1 MNNEV
6 IKKKLI
12 DTAAGRIKADTVL
25 KNVNYLNVFTN
36 EFVTADVAITS
47 GYIAGIG
54 DYSGENELDC
64 TDKFLVPGFI
74 DSHIHLESSI
84 VSPKS
89 FAKAVSAHGTT
100 AVVTD
105 PHEITNV
112 LGTDGID
119 YMLKSTENL
128 PIDVFF
134 VVPSCVPASPF
145 DENGAVINHFDTEKC
160 MDNPRILGIAEM
172 MNFPATIGADSEII
186 KMILSAENRGKVTDG
201 HAPTLSGK
209 SLNAYVAA
217 GIMSDHECTNLEE
230 ALEKLSLGQY
240 IMIRQ
245 GTAGRN
251 LDALAPLLT
260 GDTYTRC
267 LFATDDKHPG
277 ELIRNGHIDYII
289 KKAISSGVK
298 PEIAYKVA
306 SFNAAQYFKL
316 PQRGAIAPGYIA
328 DLVLL
333 DDINSVSIAAVI
345 KNGEKPQSNTAVS
358 VSDIDSALSEK
369 VRHTMNTS
377 KITEES
383 LKIKKSS
390 EKVIG
395 LISGQIVTTDEG
407 QAGGIDTEND
417 ILKVCVVE
425 RHKNTGHIGV
435 CYIKGYG
442 LKSGAVATSIAHD
455 SHNIIAIGA
464 TDSDIVTAVNAIIDM
479 GGGMVVVNN
488 DCVIESLP
496 LEIAGLMTDENIDC
510 VSGKIDSLKQAA
522 YSLGVNQDID
532 PLMTLSFVS
541 LPVIPHI
548 KLTSLG
554 VVDVDKFEL
563 LK

>member
-1 MNNEV
+1 MKNETL
-6 IKKKLI
+6 KKKLI
-12 DTAAGRIKADTVL
+12 DVAAGRDKAELVF
-25 KNVNYLNVFTN
+25 KNVKYLNVFTN
-36 EFVTADVAITS
+36 RFVTADVAITS
-47 GYIAGIG
+47 GYVAGIG
-54 DYSGENELDC
+54 DYNGENEIDC
-64 TDKFLVPGFI
+64 TGRYLVPGFI

-84 VSPKS
+84 VSPKTFS
-89 FAKAVSAHGTT
+89 RVVSAHGTT

-112 LGTDGID
+112 LGADGIE
-119 YMLKSTENL
+119 YMLKATENL

-134 VVPSCVPASPF
+134 VISSCVPASPF
-145 DENGAVINHFDTEKC
+145 DENGAVINHLDTEKY
-160 MDNPRILGIAEM
+160 MDNPRVLGLAEM
-172 MNFPATIGADSEII
+172 MNFPGTVGGDGEII
-186 KMILSAENRGKVTDG
+186 KMILSAENSGKVTDG
-201 HAPTLSGK
+201 HAPGLGGK
-209 SLNAYVAA
+209 SLNAYAAA
-217 GIMSDHECTNLEE
+217 GVMSDHECTTAEE

-251 LDALAPLLT
+251 LEALVPLLN
-260 GDTYTRC
+260 GDAYTRC

-277 ELIRNGHIDYII
+277 ELSENGHIDYII

-306 SFNAAQYFKL
+306 SFNAAQYFNL

-328 DLVLL
+328 DMVLL
-333 DDINSVSIAAVI
+333 DDIQNVAISAVY
-345 KNGEKPQSNTAVS
+345 KNGKMPELTVKEN
-358 VSDIDSALSEK
+358 SDVDSALNA
-369 VRHTMNTS
+369 RARCTMNTA
-377 KITEES
+377 KITEKS
-383 LKIKKSS
+383 IGITKSS

-395 LISGQIVTTDEG
+395 LINGQIVTTDEG
-407 QAGGIDTEND
+407 EAESIDIQND

-425 RHKNTGHIGV
+425 RHKNTGHIGR

-455 SHNIIAIGA
+455 SHNIIAVG
-464 TDSDIVTAVNAIIDM
+464 TNDSDIVTAVNTIIDM

-488 DCVIESLP
+488 GSVVESLP
-496 LEIAGLMTDENIDC
+496 LEIAGLMTDADIDY
-510 VSGKIDSLKQAA
+510 VNGKIDSLKQAA
-522 YSLGVNQDID
+522 YSLGVNKNID
-532 PLMTLSFVS
+532 PFMTLSFVS

-548 KLTSLG
+548 KLTTLG

>member
-1 MNNEV
+1 MKNETL
-6 IKKKLI
+6 KKKLI
-12 DTAAGRIKADTVL
+12 DVAAGRDKAELVF
-25 KNVNYLNVFTN
+25 KNVKYLNVFTN
-36 EFVTADVAITS
+36 RFVTADVAITS
-47 GYIAGIG
+47 GYVAGIG
-54 DYSGENELDC
+54 DYNGENEIDC
-64 TDKFLVPGFI
+64 TGRYLVPGFI

-84 VSPKS
+84 VSPKTFS
-89 FAKAVSAHGTT
+89 RVVSAHGTT

-112 LGTDGID
+112 LGTDGIE
-119 YMLKSTENL
+119 YMLKATENL

-134 VVPSCVPASPF
+134 VISSCVPASPF
-145 DENGAVINHFDTEKC
+145 DENGAVINHLDTEKY
-160 MDNPRILGIAEM
+160 MDNPRVLGLAEM
-172 MNFPATIGADSEII
+172 MNFPGTVGGDGEII
-186 KMILSAENRGKVTDG
+186 KMILSAENSGKVTDG
-201 HAPTLSGK
+201 HAPGLGGK
-209 SLNAYVAA
+209 SLNAYAAA
-217 GIMSDHECTNLEE
+217 GVMSDHECTTAEE

-251 LDALAPLLT
+251 LEALVPLLN

-277 ELIRNGHIDYII
+277 ELSENGHIDYII

-306 SFNAAQYFKL
+306 SFNAAQYFNL

-328 DLVLL
+328 DMVLL
-333 DDINSVSIAAVI
+333 DDIQNVEISAVY
-345 KNGEKPQSNTAVS
+345 KNGKMPELTVKEN
-358 VSDIDSALSEK
+358 SDVDSALNA
-369 VRHTMNTS
+369 RARRTMNTA
-377 KITEES
+377 KITEKS
-383 LKIKKSS
+383 IGITKSS

-395 LISGQIVTTDEG
+395 LINGQIVTTDEG
-407 QAGGIDTEND
+407 EAESMDIQND

-425 RHKNTGHIGV
+425 RHKNTGHIGR

-455 SHNIIAIGA
+455 SHNIIAVG
-464 TDSDIVTAVNAIIDM
+464 TNDSDIVTAVNTIIDM

-488 DCVIESLP
+488 GSVVESLP
-496 LEIAGLMTDENIDC
+496 LEIAGLMTDADIDY
-510 VSGKIDSLKQAA
+510 VNGKIDSLKQAA
-522 YSLGVNQDID
+522 YSLGVNKNID
-532 PLMTLSFVS
+532 PFMTLSFVS

-548 KLTSLG
+548 KLTTLG

>member
-1 MNNEV
+1 MKNETL
-6 IKKKLI
+6 KKKLI
-12 DTAAGRIKADTVL
+12 DVAAGRDKAELVF
-25 KNVNYLNVFTN
+25 KNVKYLNVFTN
-36 EFVTADVAITS
+36 RFVTADVAITS
-47 GYIAGIG
+47 GYVAGIG
-54 DYSGENELDC
+54 DYNGENEIDC
-64 TDKFLVPGFI
+64 TGRYLVPGFI

-84 VSPKS
+84 VSPKTFS
-89 FAKAVSAHGTT
+89 RVVSAHGTT

-112 LGTDGID
+112 LGADGIE
-119 YMLKSTENL
+119 YMLKATKNL

-134 VVPSCVPASPF
+134 VIPSCVPASPF
-145 DENGAVINHFDTEKC
+145 DENGAVINHLDTEKY
-160 MDNPRILGIAEM
+160 MDNPRVLGLAEM
-172 MNFPATIGADSEII
+172 MNFPGTVGGNGEII
-186 KMILSAENRGKVTDG
+186 KMILSAENSGKVTDG
-201 HAPTLSGK
+201 HAPGLGGK
-209 SLNAYVAA
+209 SLNAYAAA
-217 GIMSDHECTNLEE
+217 GVMSDHECTTAEE

-251 LDALAPLLT
+251 LEALVPLLN

-277 ELIRNGHIDYII
+277 ELSENGHIDYII

-306 SFNAAQYFKL
+306 SFNAAQYFNL

-328 DLVLL
+328 DMVLL
-333 DDINSVSIAAVI
+333 DDIQNVEISAVY
-345 KNGEKPQSNTAVS
+345 KNGKMPELTVKEN
-358 VSDIDSALSEK
+358 SDIDSALNAR
-369 VRHTMNTS
+369 VRRTMNTA
-377 KITEES
+377 KITEKS
-383 LKIKKSS
+383 IGITKSS

-395 LISGQIVTTDEG
+395 LINGQIVTTDEG
-407 QAGGIDTEND
+407 EAESIDIQND

-425 RHKNTGHIGV
+425 RHKNTGHIGR

-455 SHNIIAIGA
+455 SHNIIAVG
-464 TDSDIVTAVNAIIDM
+464 TNDSDIVTAVNTIIDM
-479 GGGMVVVNN
+479 GGGMVVVNSGS
-488 DCVIESLP
+488 VVESLP
-496 LEIAGLMTDENIDC
+496 LEIAGLMTDADIDY
-510 VSGKIDSLKQAA
+510 VNGKIDSLKQAA
-522 YSLGVNQDID
+522 YSLGVNKNID
-532 PLMTLSFVS
+532 PFMTLSFVS

-548 KLTSLG
+548 KLTTLG

>member
-1 MNNEV
+1 MKNETL
-6 IKKKLI
+6 KKKLI
-12 DTAAGRIKADTVL
+12 DVAAGRDKAELVF
-25 KNVNYLNVFTN
+25 KNVKYLNVFTN
-36 EFVTADVAITS
+36 RFVTADVAITS
-47 GYIAGIG
+47 GYVAGIG
-54 DYSGENELDC
+54 DYNGENEIDC
-64 TDKFLVPGFI
+64 TGRYLVPGFI

-84 VSPKS
+84 VSPKTFS
-89 FAKAVSAHGTT
+89 RVVSAHGTT

-112 LGTDGID
+112 LGADGIE
-119 YMLKSTENL
+119 YMLKATENL

-134 VVPSCVPASPF
+134 VISSCVPASPF
-145 DENGAVINHFDTEKC
+145 DENGAVINHLDTEKY
-160 MDNPRILGIAEM
+160 MDNPRVLGLAEM
-172 MNFPATIGADSEII
+172 MNFPGTVGGDGEII
-186 KMILSAENRGKVTDG
+186 KMILSAENSGKVTDG
-201 HAPTLSGK
+201 HAPGLGGK
-209 SLNAYVAA
+209 SLNAYAAA
-217 GIMSDHECTNLEE
+217 GVMSDHECTTAEE

-251 LDALAPLLT
+251 LEALVPLLN

-277 ELIRNGHIDYII
+277 ELSENGHIDYII

-306 SFNAAQYFKL
+306 SFNAAQYFNL

-328 DLVLL
+328 DMVLL
-333 DDINSVSIAAVI
+333 DDIQNVEISAVY
-345 KNGEKPQSNTAVS
+345 KNGKMPELTVKEN
-358 VSDIDSALSEK
+358 SDVDSALK
-369 VRHTMNTS
+369 ARARRTMNTA
-377 KITEES
+377 KITEKS
-383 LKIKKSS
+383 IGITKSS

-395 LISGQIVTTDEG
+395 LINGQIVTTDEG
-407 QAGGIDTEND
+407 EAESIDIQND

-425 RHKNTGHIGV
+425 RHKNTGHIGR

-455 SHNIIAIGA
+455 SHNIIAVG
-464 TDSDIVTAVNAIIDM
+464 TNDSDIVTAVNTIIDM

-488 DCVIESLP
+488 GSVVESLP
-496 LEIAGLMTDENIDC
+496 LEIAGLMTDADIDY
-510 VSGKIDSLKQAA
+510 VNGKIDSLKQAA
-522 YSLGVNQDID
+522 YSLGVNKNID
-532 PLMTLSFVS
+532 PFMTLSFVS

-548 KLTSLG
+548 KLTTLG

>member
-1 MNNEV
+1 MKNETL
-6 IKKKLI
+6 KKKLI
-12 DTAAGRIKADTVL
+12 DVAAGRDKAELVF
-25 KNVNYLNVFTN
+25 KHVKYLNVFTN
-36 EFVTADVAITS
+36 RFVTADVAITS
-47 GYIAGIG
+47 GYVAGIG
-54 DYSGENELDC
+54 DYNGENEIDC
-64 TDKFLVPGFI
+64 TGRYLVPGFI

-84 VSPKS
+84 VSPKTFS
-89 FAKAVSAHGTT
+89 RVVSAHGTT

-112 LGTDGID
+112 LGTDGIE
-119 YMLKSTENL
+119 YMLKATENL

-134 VVPSCVPASPF
+134 VISSCVPASPF
-145 DENGAVINHFDTEKC
+145 DENGAVINHLDTEKY
-160 MDNPRILGIAEM
+160 MDNPRVLGLAEM
-172 MNFPATIGADSEII
+172 MNFPGTVGGDGEII
-186 KMILSAENRGKVTDG
+186 KMILSAENSGKVTDG
-201 HAPTLSGK
+201 HAPGLGGK
-209 SLNAYVAA
+209 SLNAYAAA
-217 GIMSDHECTNLEE
+217 GVMSDHECTTAEE

-251 LDALAPLLT
+251 LEALVPLLN

-277 ELIRNGHIDYII
+277 ELSENGHIDYII

-306 SFNAAQYFKL
+306 SFNAAQYFNL

-328 DLVLL
+328 DMVLL
-333 DDINSVSIAAVI
+333 DDIQNVEISAVY
-345 KNGEKPQSNTAVS
+345 KNGKMPELTVKEN
-358 VSDIDSALSEK
+358 SDVDSALNA
-369 VRHTMNTS
+369 RARRTMNTA
-377 KITEES
+377 KITEKS
-383 LKIKKSS
+383 IGITKSS

-395 LISGQIVTTDEG
+395 LINGQIVTTDEG
-407 QAGGIDTEND
+407 EAESMDIQND

-425 RHKNTGHIGV
+425 RHKNTGHIGR

-455 SHNIIAIGA
+455 SHNIIAVG
-464 TDSDIVTAVNAIIDM
+464 TNDSDIVTAVNTIIDM

-488 DCVIESLP
+488 GSVVESLP
-496 LEIAGLMTDENIDC
+496 LEIAGLMTDADIDY
-510 VSGKIDSLKQAA
+510 VNGKIDSLKQAA
-522 YSLGVNQDID
+522 YSLGVNKNID
-532 PLMTLSFVS
+532 PFMTLSFVS

-548 KLTSLG
+548 KLTTLG

>member
-1 MNNEV
+1 MKNETL
-6 IKKKLI
+6 KKKLI
-12 DTAAGRIKADTVL
+12 DVAAGRDKAELVF
-25 KNVNYLNVFTN
+25 KNVKYLNVFTN
-36 EFVTADVAITS
+36 RFVTADVAITS
-47 GYIAGIG
+47 GYVAGIG
-54 DYSGENELDC
+54 DYNGENEIDC
-64 TDKFLVPGFI
+64 TGRYLVPGFI

-84 VSPKS
+84 VSPKTFS
-89 FAKAVSAHGTT
+89 RVVSAHGTT

-112 LGTDGID
+112 LGTDGIE
-119 YMLKSTENL
+119 YMLKATENL

-134 VVPSCVPASPF
+134 VISSCVPASPF
-145 DENGAVINHFDTEKC
+145 DENGAVINHLDTEKY
-160 MDNPRILGIAEM
+160 MDNPRVLGLAEM
-172 MNFPATIGADSEII
+172 MNFPGTVGGDGEII
-186 KMILSAENRGKVTDG
+186 KMILSAENSGKVTDG
-201 HAPTLSGK
+201 HAPGLGGK
-209 SLNAYVAA
+209 SLNAYAAA
-217 GIMSDHECTNLEE
+217 GVMSDHECTTAEE

-251 LDALAPLLT
+251 LEALVPLLN

-277 ELIRNGHIDYII
+277 ELSENGHIDYII

-328 DLVLL
+328 DMVLL
-333 DDINSVSIAAVI
+333 DDIQNVAISAVY
-345 KNGEKPQSNTAVS
+345 KNGKMPELTVKEN
-358 VSDIDSALSEK
+358 SDVDSALNA
-369 VRHTMNTS
+369 RARRTMNTA
-377 KITEES
+377 KITEKS
-383 LKIKKSS
+383 IGITKSS

-395 LISGQIVTTDEG
+395 LINGQIVTTDEG
-407 QAGGIDTEND
+407 EAESIDIQND

-425 RHKNTGHIGV
+425 RHKNTGHIGR

-455 SHNIIAIGA
+455 SHNIIAVG
-464 TDSDIVTAVNAIIDM
+464 TNDSDIVTAVNTIIDM
-479 GGGMVVVNN
+479 GGGMVVVNSGS
-488 DCVIESLP
+488 VVESLP
-496 LEIAGLMTDENIDC
+496 LEIAGLMTDADIDY
-510 VSGKIDSLKQAA
+510 VNGKIDSLKQAA
-522 YSLGVNQDID
+522 YSLGVNKNID
-532 PLMTLSFVS
+532 PFMTLSFVS

-548 KLTSLG
+548 KLTTLG

>member
-1 MNNEV
+1 MKNETL
-6 IKKKLI
+6 KKKLI
-12 DTAAGRIKADTVL
+12 DVAAGRDKAELVF
-25 KNVNYLNVFTN
+25 KNVKYLNVFTN
-36 EFVTADVAITS
+36 RFVTADVAITS
-47 GYIAGIG
+47 GYVAGIG
-54 DYSGENELDC
+54 DYNGENEIDC
-64 TDKFLVPGFI
+64 TGRYLVPGFI

-84 VSPKS
+84 VSPKTFS
-89 FAKAVSAHGTT
+89 RVVSAHGTT

-112 LGTDGID
+112 LGADGIE
-119 YMLKSTENL
+119 YMLKATENL

-134 VVPSCVPASPF
+134 VIPSCVPASPF
-145 DENGAVINHFDTEKC
+145 DENGAVINHLDTEKY
-160 MDNPRILGIAEM
+160 MDNPRVLGLAEM
-172 MNFPATIGADSEII
+172 MNFPGTVGGDGEII
-186 KMILSAENRGKVTDG
+186 KMILSAENSGKVTDG
-201 HAPTLSGK
+201 HAPGLGGK
-209 SLNAYVAA
+209 SLNAYAAA
-217 GIMSDHECTNLEE
+217 GVMSDHECTTAEE

-251 LDALAPLLT
+251 LEALVPLLN

-277 ELIRNGHIDYII
+277 ELSENGHIDYII

-306 SFNAAQYFKL
+306 SFNAAQYFNL

-328 DLVLL
+328 DMVLL
-333 DDINSVSIAAVI
+333 DDIQNVEISAVY
-345 KNGEKPQSNTAVS
+345 KNGKMPELTVKEN
-358 VSDIDSALSEK
+358 SDIDSALNAR
-369 VRHTMNTS
+369 VRRTMNTA
-377 KITEES
+377 KITEKS
-383 LKIKKSS
+383 IGITKSS

-395 LISGQIVTTDEG
+395 LINGQIVTTDEG
-407 QAGGIDTEND
+407 EAESIDIQND

-425 RHKNTGHIGV
+425 RHKNTGHIGR

-455 SHNIIAIGA
+455 SHNIIAVG
-464 TDSDIVTAVNAIIDM
+464 TNDSDIVTAVNTIIDM

-488 DCVIESLP
+488 GSVVESLP
-496 LEIAGLMTDENIDC
+496 LEIAGLMTDADIDY
-510 VSGKIDSLKQAA
+510 VNGKIDSLKQAA
-522 YSLGVNQDID
+522 YSLGVNKNID
-532 PLMTLSFVS
+532 PFMTLSFVS

-548 KLTSLG
+548 KLTTLG

>member
-1 MNNEV
+1 MKNETL
-6 IKKKLI
+6 KKKLI
-12 DTAAGRIKADTVL
+12 DVATGRDKAELVF
-25 KNVNYLNVFTN
+25 KNVKYLNVFTN
-36 EFVTADVAITS
+36 RFVTADVAITS
-47 GYIAGIG
+47 GYVAGIG
-54 DYSGENELDC
+54 DYNGENEIDC
-64 TDKFLVPGFI
+64 TGRYLVPGFI

-84 VSPKS
+84 VSPKTFS
-89 FAKAVSAHGTT
+89 RVVSAHGTT

-112 LGTDGID
+112 LGTDGIE
-119 YMLKSTENL
+119 YMLKATENL

-134 VVPSCVPASPF
+134 VIPSCVPASPF
-145 DENGAVINHFDTEKC
+145 DENGAVINHLDTEKY
-160 MDNPRILGIAEM
+160 MDNPRVLGLAEM
-172 MNFPATIGADSEII
+172 MNFPGTVGGDGEII
-186 KMILSAENRGKVTDG
+186 KMILSAENSGKVTDG
-201 HAPTLSGK
+201 HAPGLGGK
-209 SLNAYVAA
+209 SLNAYAAA
-217 GIMSDHECTNLEE
+217 GVMSDHECTTAEE

-251 LDALAPLLT
+251 LEALVPLLN

-277 ELIRNGHIDYII
+277 ELSENGHIDYII

-306 SFNAAQYFKL
+306 SFNAAQYFNL

-328 DLVLL
+328 DIVLL
-333 DDINSVSIAAVI
+333 DDIQNVEISAVY
-345 KNGEKPQSNTAVS
+345 KNGKMPELTVKEN
-358 VSDIDSALSEK
+358 SDVDSALNA
-369 VRHTMNTS
+369 RARRTMNTA
-377 KITEES
+377 KITEKS
-383 LKIKKSS
+383 IGITKSS

-395 LISGQIVTTDEG
+395 LINGQIVTTDEG
-407 QAGGIDTEND
+407 EAESIDIQND

-425 RHKNTGHIGV
+425 RHKNTGHIGR

-455 SHNIIAIGA
+455 SHNIIAVG
-464 TDSDIVTAVNAIIDM
+464 TNDSDIVTAVNTIIDM

-488 DCVIESLP
+488 GSVVESLP
-496 LEIAGLMTDENIDC
+496 LEIAGLMTDADIDY
-510 VSGKIDSLKQAA
+510 VNGKIDSLKQAA
-522 YSLGVNQDID
+522 YSLGVNKNID
-532 PLMTLSFVS
+532 PFMTLSFVS

-548 KLTSLG
+548 KLTTLG

>member
-1 MNNEV
+1 MKNETL
-6 IKKKLI
+6 KKKLI
-12 DTAAGRIKADTVL
+12 DVAAGRDKAELVF
-25 KNVNYLNVFTN
+25 KNVKYLNVFTN
-36 EFVTADVAITS
+36 RFVTADVAITS
-47 GYIAGIG
+47 GYVAGIG
-54 DYSGENELDC
+54 DYNGENEIDC
-64 TDKFLVPGFI
+64 TGRYLVPGFI

-84 VSPKS
+84 VSPKTFS
-89 FAKAVSAHGTT
+89 RVVSAHGTT

-112 LGTDGID
+112 LGADGIE
-119 YMLKSTENL
+119 YMLKATENL

-134 VVPSCVPASPF
+134 VIPSCVPASPF
-145 DENGAVINHFDTEKC
+145 DENGAVINHLDTEKY
-160 MDNPRILGIAEM
+160 MDNPRVLGLAEM
-172 MNFPATIGADSEII
+172 MNFPGTVGGDGEII
-186 KMILSAENRGKVTDG
+186 KMILSAENSGKVTDG
-201 HAPTLSGK
+201 HAPGLGGK
-209 SLNAYVAA
+209 SLNAYAAA
-217 GIMSDHECTNLEE
+217 GVMSDHECTTAEE

-251 LDALAPLLT
+251 LEALVPLLN

-277 ELIRNGHIDYII
+277 ELSENGHIDYII
-289 KKAISSGVK
+289 KKAILSGVK

-328 DLVLL
+328 DMVLL
-333 DDINSVSIAAVI
+333 DDIQNVEISAVY
-345 KNGEKPQSNTAVS
+345 KNGKMPELTVKEN
-358 VSDIDSALSEK
+358 SDVDSALNA
-369 VRHTMNTS
+369 RARRTMNTA
-377 KITEES
+377 KITEKS
-383 LKIKKSS
+383 IGITKSS

-395 LISGQIVTTDEG
+395 LINGQIVTTDEG
-407 QAGGIDTEND
+407 EAESIDIQND

-425 RHKNTGHIGV
+425 RHKNTGHIGR

-455 SHNIIAIGA
+455 SHNIIAVG
-464 TDSDIVTAVNAIIDM
+464 TNDSDIVTAVNTIIDM

-488 DCVIESLP
+488 GSVVESLP
-496 LEIAGLMTDENIDC
+496 LEIAGLMTDADIDY
-510 VSGKIDSLKQAA
+510 VNGKIDSLKQAA
-522 YSLGVNQDID
+522 YSLGVNKNID
-532 PLMTLSFVS
+532 PFMTLSFVS

-548 KLTSLG
+548 KLTTLG

>member
-1 MNNEV
+1 MKNETL
-6 IKKKLI
+6 KKKLI
-12 DTAAGRIKADTVL
+12 DVAAGRDKAELVF
-25 KNVNYLNVFTN
+25 KNVKYLNVFTN
-36 EFVTADVAITS
+36 RFVTADVAITS
-47 GYIAGIG
+47 GYVAGIG
-54 DYSGENELDC
+54 DYNGENEIDC
-64 TDKFLVPGFI
+64 TGRYLVPGFI

-84 VSPKS
+84 VSPKTFS
-89 FAKAVSAHGTT
+89 RVVSAHGTT

-112 LGTDGID
+112 LGADGIE
-119 YMLKSTENL
+119 YMLKATENL

-134 VVPSCVPASPF
+134 VISSCVPASPF
-145 DENGAVINHFDTEKC
+145 DENGAVINHLDTEKY
-160 MDNPRILGIAEM
+160 MDNPRVLGLAEM
-172 MNFPATIGADSEII
+172 MNFPGTVGGDGEII
-186 KMILSAENRGKVTDG
+186 KMILSAENSGKVTDG
-201 HAPTLSGK
+201 HAPGLGGK
-209 SLNAYVAA
+209 GLNAYAAA
-217 GIMSDHECTNLEE
+217 GVMSDHECTTAEE

-251 LDALAPLLT
+251 LEALVPLLN

-277 ELIRNGHIDYII
+277 ELSENGHIDYII

-328 DLVLL
+328 DMVLL
-333 DDINSVSIAAVI
+333 DDIQKVEISAVY
-345 KNGEKPQSNTAVS
+345 KNGKMPELTVKEN
-358 VSDIDSALSEK
+358 SDVDSALNA
-369 VRHTMNTS
+369 RARRTMNTA
-377 KITEES
+377 KITEKS
-383 LKIKKSS
+383 IGITKSS

-395 LISGQIVTTDEG
+395 LINGQIVTTDEG
-407 QAGGIDTEND
+407 EAESMDIQND

-425 RHKNTGHIGV
+425 RHKNTGHIGR

-455 SHNIIAIGA
+455 SHNIIAVG
-464 TDSDIVTAVNAIIDM
+464 TNDSDIVTAVNTIIDM
-479 GGGMVVVNN
+479 GGGMVVVNSGS
-488 DCVIESLP
+488 VVESLP
-496 LEIAGLMTDENIDC
+496 LEIAGLMTDADIDY
-510 VSGKIDSLKQAA
+510 VNGKIDSLKQAA
-522 YSLGVNQDID
+522 YSLGVNKNID
-532 PLMTLSFVS
+532 PFMTLSFVS

-548 KLTSLG
+548 KLTTLG

>member
-1 MNNEV
+1 MKNETL
-6 IKKKLI
+6 KKKLI
-12 DTAAGRIKADTVL
+12 DVAAGRDKAELVF
-25 KNVNYLNVFTN
+25 KNVKYLNVFTN
-36 EFVTADVAITS
+36 RFVTADVAITS
-47 GYIAGIG
+47 GYVAGIG
-54 DYSGENELDC
+54 DYNGENEIDC
-64 TDKFLVPGFI
+64 TGRYLVPGFI

-84 VSPKS
+84 VSPKTFS
-89 FAKAVSAHGTT
+89 RVVSAHGTT

-112 LGTDGID
+112 LGTDGIE
-119 YMLKSTENL
+119 YMLKATENL

-134 VVPSCVPASPF
+134 VISSCVPASPF
-145 DENGAVINHFDTEKC
+145 DENGAVINHLDTEKY
-160 MDNPRILGIAEM
+160 MDNPRVLGLAEM
-172 MNFPATIGADSEII
+172 MNFPGTVGGDGEII
-186 KMILSAENRGKVTDG
+186 KMILSAENSGKVTDG
-201 HAPTLSGK
+201 HAPGLGGK
-209 SLNAYVAA
+209 SLNAYAAA
-217 GIMSDHECTNLEE
+217 GVMSDHECTTAEE

-251 LDALAPLLT
+251 LEALVPLLN

-277 ELIRNGHIDYII
+277 ELSENGHIDYII

-328 DLVLL
+328 DMVLL
-333 DDINSVSIAAVI
+333 DDIQNVEISAVY
-345 KNGEKPQSNTAVS
+345 KNGKMPELTVKEN
-358 VSDIDSALSEK
+358 SDVDSALNA
-369 VRHTMNTS
+369 RARRTMNTA
-377 KITEES
+377 KITEKS
-383 LKIKKSS
+383 IGITKSS

-395 LISGQIVTTDEG
+395 LINGQIVTTDEG
-407 QAGGIDTEND
+407 EAESIDIQND

-425 RHKNTGHIGV
+425 RHKNTGHIGR

-455 SHNIIAIGA
+455 SHNIIAVG
-464 TDSDIVTAVNAIIDM
+464 TNDSDIVTAVNTIIDM

-488 DCVIESLP
+488 GSVVESLP
-496 LEIAGLMTDENIDC
+496 LEIAGLMTDADIDY
-510 VSGKIDSLKQAA
+510 VNGKIDSLKQAA
-522 YSLGVNQDID
+522 YSLGVNKNID
-532 PLMTLSFVS
+532 PFMTLSFVS

-548 KLTSLG
+548 KLTTLG

>member
-1 MNNEV
+1 MKNETL
-6 IKKKLI
+6 KKKLI
-12 DTAAGRIKADTVL
+12 DVAAGRDKAELVF
-25 KNVNYLNVFTN
+25 KNVKYLNVFTN
-36 EFVTADVAITS
+36 RFVTADVAITS
-47 GYIAGIG
+47 GYVAGIG
-54 DYSGENELDC
+54 DYNGENEIDC
-64 TDKFLVPGFI
+64 TGRYLVPGFI

-84 VSPKS
+84 VSPKTFS
-89 FAKAVSAHGTT
+89 RVVSAHGTT

-112 LGTDGID
+112 LGTDGIE
-119 YMLKSTENL
+119 YMLKATKNL

-134 VVPSCVPASPF
+134 VIPSCVPASPF
-145 DENGAVINHFDTEKC
+145 DENGAVINHLDTEKY
-160 MDNPRILGIAEM
+160 MDNPRVLGLAEM
-172 MNFPATIGADSEII
+172 MNFPGTVGGDGEII
-186 KMILSAENRGKVTDG
+186 KMILSAENSGKVTDG
-201 HAPTLSGK
+201 HAPGLGGK
-209 SLNAYVAA
+209 SLNAYAAA
-217 GIMSDHECTNLEE
+217 GVMSDHECTTAEE
-230 ALEKLSLGQY
+230 ALEKLTLGQY

-251 LDALAPLLT
+251 LEVLVPLLN

-277 ELIRNGHIDYII
+277 ELSEKGHIDYII

-328 DLVLL
+328 DMVLL
-333 DDINSVSIAAVI
+333 DDIQKVEISAVY
-345 KNGEKPQSNTAVS
+345 KNGKMPELSVKESSNV
-358 VSDIDSALSEK
+358 DSALNA
-369 VRHTMNTS
+369 RARRTMNTA
-377 KITEES
+377 KITEKS
-383 LKIKKSS
+383 IGITKSS

-395 LISGQIVTTDEG
+395 LINGQIVTTDEG
-407 QAGGIDTEND
+407 EAESIDIQND

-425 RHKNTGHIGV
+425 RHKNTGHIGR

-455 SHNIIAIGA
+455 SHNIIAVG
-464 TDSDIVTAVNAIIDM
+464 TNDSDIVTAVNTIIDM
-479 GGGMVVVNN
+479 GGGMVVVN
-488 DCVIESLP
+488 DGSVVESLP
-496 LEIAGLMTDENIDC
+496 LEIAGLMTDADIDY
-510 VSGKIDSLKQAA
+510 VNGKIDSLKQAA
-522 YSLGVNQDID
+522 YSLGVNKNID
-532 PLMTLSFVS
+532 PFMTLSFVS

-548 KLTSLG
+548 KLTTLG

>member
-1 MNNEV
+1 MKNETL
-6 IKKKLI
+6 KKKLI
-12 DTAAGRIKADTVL
+12 DVAAGRDKAELVF
-25 KNVNYLNVFTN
+25 KNVKYLNVFIN
-36 EFVTADVAITS
+36 RFVTADVAITS
-47 GYIAGIG
+47 GYVAGIG
-54 DYSGENELDC
+54 DYNGENEIDC
-64 TDKFLVPGFI
+64 TGRYLVPGFI

-84 VSPKS
+84 VSPKTFS
-89 FAKAVSAHGTT
+89 RVVSAHGTT

-112 LGTDGID
+112 LGADGIE
-119 YMLKSTENL
+119 YMLKATENL

-134 VVPSCVPASPF
+134 VIPSCVPASPF
-145 DENGAVINHFDTEKC
+145 DENGAVINHLDTEKY
-160 MDNPRILGIAEM
+160 MDNPRVLGLAEM
-172 MNFPATIGADSEII
+172 MNFPGTVGGDGEII
-186 KMILSAENRGKVTDG
+186 KMILSAENSGKVTDG
-201 HAPTLSGK
+201 HAPGLGGK
-209 SLNAYVAA
+209 SLNAYAAA
-217 GIMSDHECTNLEE
+217 GVMSDHECTTAEE

-251 LDALAPLLT
+251 LEALVPLLN

-277 ELIRNGHIDYII
+277 ELSENGHIDYII

-306 SFNAAQYFKL
+306 SFNAAQYFNL

-328 DLVLL
+328 DMVLL
-333 DDINSVSIAAVI
+333 DDIQNVEISAVY
-345 KNGEKPQSNTAVS
+345 KNGKMPELTVKEN
-358 VSDIDSALSEK
+358 SDVDSALNA
-369 VRHTMNTS
+369 RARCTMNTA
-377 KITEES
+377 KITEKS
-383 LKIKKSS
+383 IGITKSS

-395 LISGQIVTTDEG
+395 LINGQIVTTDEG
-407 QAGGIDTEND
+407 EAESIDIQND

-425 RHKNTGHIGV
+425 RHKNMGHIGR

-455 SHNIIAIGA
+455 SHNIIAVG
-464 TDSDIVTAVNAIIDM
+464 TNDSDIVTAVNTIIDM

-488 DCVIESLP
+488 GSVVESLP
-496 LEIAGLMTDENIDC
+496 LEIAGLMTDADIDY
-510 VSGKIDSLKQAA
+510 VNGKIDSLKQAA
-522 YSLGVNQDID
+522 YSLGVNKNID
-532 PLMTLSFVS
+532 PFMTLSFVS

-548 KLTSLG
+548 KLTTLG

>member
-1 MNNEV
+1 MKNETL
-6 IKKKLI
+6 KKKLI
-12 DTAAGRIKADTVL
+12 DVAAGRDKAELVF
-25 KNVNYLNVFTN
+25 KNVKYLNVFTN
-36 EFVTADVAITS
+36 RFVTADVAITS
-47 GYIAGIG
+47 GYVAGIG
-54 DYSGENELDC
+54 DYNGENEIDC
-64 TDKFLVPGFI
+64 TGRYLVPGFI

-84 VSPKS
+84 VSPKTFS
-89 FAKAVSAHGTT
+89 RVVSAHGTT

-112 LGTDGID
+112 LGADGIE
-119 YMLKSTENL
+119 YMLKATENL

-134 VVPSCVPASPF
+134 VIPSCVPASPF
-145 DENGAVINHFDTEKC
+145 DENGAVINHLDTEKY
-160 MDNPRILGIAEM
+160 MDNPRVLGLAEM
-172 MNFPATIGADSEII
+172 MNFPGAVGGDGEII
-186 KMILSAENRGKVTDG
+186 KMILSAENSGKVTDG
-201 HAPTLSGK
+201 HAPGLGGK
-209 SLNAYVAA
+209 SLNAYAAA
-217 GIMSDHECTNLEE
+217 GVMSDHECTTAEE

-251 LDALAPLLT
+251 LEALVPLLN

-277 ELIRNGHIDYII
+277 ELSENGHIDYII

-306 SFNAAQYFKL
+306 SFNAAQYFNL

-328 DLVLL
+328 DMVLL
-333 DDINSVSIAAVI
+333 DDIQNVEISAVY
-345 KNGEKPQSNTAVS
+345 KNGKMPELTVKEN
-358 VSDIDSALSEK
+358 SDIDSALNAR
-369 VRHTMNTS
+369 VRRTMNTA
-377 KITEES
+377 KITEKS
-383 LKIKKSS
+383 IGITKSS

-395 LISGQIVTTDEG
+395 LINGQIVTTDEG
-407 QAGGIDTEND
+407 EAESIDIQND

-425 RHKNTGHIGV
+425 RHKNTGHIGR

-455 SHNIIAIGA
+455 SHNIIAVG
-464 TDSDIVTAVNAIIDM
+464 TNDSDIVTAVNTIIDM
-479 GGGMVVVNN
+479 GGGMVVVNSGS
-488 DCVIESLP
+488 VVESLP
-496 LEIAGLMTDENIDC
+496 LEIAGLMTDADIDY
-510 VSGKIDSLKQAA
+510 VNGKIDSLKQAA
-522 YSLGVNQDID
+522 YSLGVNKNID
-532 PLMTLSFVS
+532 PFMTLSFVS

-548 KLTSLG
+548 KLTTLG

>member
-1 MNNEV
+1 MKNETL
-6 IKKKLI
+6 KKKLI
-12 DTAAGRIKADTVL
+12 DVAAGRDKAELVF
-25 KNVNYLNVFTN
+25 KNVKYLNVFTN
-36 EFVTADVAITS
+36 RFITADVAITS
-47 GYIAGIG
+47 GYVAGIG
-54 DYSGENELDC
+54 DYNGENEIDC
-64 TDKFLVPGFI
+64 TGRYLVPGFI

-84 VSPKS
+84 VSPKTFS
-89 FAKAVSAHGTT
+89 RVVSAHGTT

-112 LGTDGID
+112 LGTDGIE
-119 YMLKSTENL
+119 YMLKATENL

-134 VVPSCVPASPF
+134 VISSCVPASPF
-145 DENGAVINHFDTEKC
+145 DENGAVINHLDTEKY
-160 MDNPRILGIAEM
+160 MDNPRVLGLAEM
-172 MNFPATIGADSEII
+172 MNFPGTVGGDGEII
-186 KMILSAENRGKVTDG
+186 KMILSAENSGKVTDG
-201 HAPTLSGK
+201 HAPGLGGK
-209 SLNAYVAA
+209 SLNAYAAA
-217 GIMSDHECTNLEE
+217 GVMSDHECTTAEE

-251 LDALAPLLT
+251 LEALVPLLN

-277 ELIRNGHIDYII
+277 ELSENGHIDYII

-306 SFNAAQYFKL
+306 SFNAAQYFNL

-328 DLVLL
+328 DIVLL
-333 DDINSVSIAAVI
+333 DDIQNVEISAVY
-345 KNGEKPQSNTAVS
+345 KNGKMPELTVKEN
-358 VSDIDSALSEK
+358 SDVDSALNA
-369 VRHTMNTS
+369 RARRTMNTA
-377 KITEES
+377 KITEKS
-383 LKIKKSS
+383 IGITKSS

-395 LISGQIVTTDEG
+395 LINGQIVTTDEG
-407 QAGGIDTEND
+407 EAESIDIQND

-425 RHKNTGHIGV
+425 RHKNTGHIGR

-455 SHNIIAIGA
+455 SHNIIAVG
-464 TDSDIVTAVNAIIDM
+464 TNDSDIVTAVNTIIDM

-488 DCVIESLP
+488 GSVVESLP
-496 LEIAGLMTDENIDC
+496 LEIAGLMTDADIDY
-510 VSGKIDSLKQAA
+510 VNGKIDSLKQAA
-522 YSLGVNQDID
+522 YSLGVNKNID
-532 PLMTLSFVS
+532 PFMTLSFVS

-548 KLTSLG
+548 KLTTLG

>member
-1 MNNEV
+1 MKNETL
-6 IKKKLI
+6 KKKLI
-12 DTAAGRIKADTVL
+12 DVAAGRDKAELVF
-25 KNVNYLNVFTN
+25 KNVKYLNVFTN
-36 EFVTADVAITS
+36 RFVTADVAITS
-47 GYIAGIG
+47 GYVAGIG
-54 DYSGENELDC
+54 DYNGENEIDC
-64 TDKFLVPGFI
+64 TGKYLVPGFI

-84 VSPKS
+84 VSPKTFS
-89 FAKAVSAHGTT
+89 RVVSAHGTT

-112 LGTDGID
+112 LGADGIE
-119 YMLKSTENL
+119 YMLKATENL

-134 VVPSCVPASPF
+134 VIPSCVPASPF
-145 DENGAVINHFDTEKC
+145 DENGAVINHLDTEKY
-160 MDNPRILGIAEM
+160 MDNPRVLGLAEM
-172 MNFPATIGADSEII
+172 MNFPGTVGGDGEII
-186 KMILSAENRGKVTDG
+186 KMILSAENSGKVTDG
-201 HAPTLSGK
+201 HAPGLGGK
-209 SLNAYVAA
+209 SLNAYAAA
-217 GIMSDHECTNLEE
+217 GVMSDHECTTAEE

-251 LDALAPLLT
+251 LEALVPLLN

-277 ELIRNGHIDYII
+277 ELSENGHIDYII

-306 SFNAAQYFKL
+306 SFNAAQYFNL

-328 DLVLL
+328 DMVLL
-333 DDINSVSIAAVI
+333 DDIQNVAISAVY
-345 KNGEKPQSNTAVS
+345 KNGKMPELTVKEN
-358 VSDIDSALSEK
+358 SDVDSALNA
-369 VRHTMNTS
+369 RARRTMNTA
-377 KITEES
+377 KITEKS
-383 LKIKKSS
+383 IGITKSS

-395 LISGQIVTTDEG
+395 LINGQIVTTDEG
-407 QAGGIDTEND
+407 EAESIDIQND

-425 RHKNTGHIGV
+425 RHKNTGHIGR

-455 SHNIIAIGA
+455 SHNIIAVG
-464 TDSDIVTAVNAIIDM
+464 TNDSDIVTAVNTIIDM

-488 DCVIESLP
+488 GSVVESLP
-496 LEIAGLMTDENIDC
+496 LEIAGLMTDADIDY
-510 VSGKIDSLKQAA
+510 VNGKIDSLKQAA
-522 YSLGVNQDID
+522 YSLGVNKNID
-532 PLMTLSFVS
+532 PFMTLSFVS

-548 KLTSLG
+548 KLTTLG

>member
-1 MNNEV
+1 MKNETL
-6 IKKKLI
+6 KKKLI
-12 DTAAGRIKADTVL
+12 DVAAGRDKAELVF
-25 KNVNYLNVFTN
+25 KHVKYLNVFTN
-36 EFVTADVAITS
+36 RFVTADVAITS
-47 GYIAGIG
+47 GYVAGIG
-54 DYSGENELDC
+54 DYNGENEIDC
-64 TDKFLVPGFI
+64 TGKYLVPGFI

-84 VSPKS
+84 VSPKTFS
-89 FAKAVSAHGTT
+89 RVVSAHGTT

-112 LGTDGID
+112 LGTDGIE
-119 YMLKSTENL
+119 YMLKATENL

-134 VVPSCVPASPF
+134 VISSCVPASPF
-145 DENGAVINHFDTEKC
+145 DENGAVINHLDTEKY
-160 MDNPRILGIAEM
+160 MDNPRVLGLAEM
-172 MNFPATIGADSEII
+172 MNFPGTVGGDGEII
-186 KMILSAENRGKVTDG
+186 KMILSAENSGKVTDG
-201 HAPTLSGK
+201 HAPGLGGK
-209 SLNAYVAA
+209 SLNAYAAA
-217 GIMSDHECTNLEE
+217 GVMSDHECTTAEE

-251 LDALAPLLT
+251 LEALVPLLN
-260 GDTYTRC
+260 GDAYTRC

-277 ELIRNGHIDYII
+277 ELSENGHIDYII

-306 SFNAAQYFKL
+306 SFNAAQYFNL

-328 DLVLL
+328 DMVLL
-333 DDINSVSIAAVI
+333 DDIQNVAISAVY
-345 KNGEKPQSNTAVS
+345 KNGKMPELTVKEN
-358 VSDIDSALSEK
+358 SDVDSALNA
-369 VRHTMNTS
+369 RARCTMNTA
-377 KITEES
+377 KITEKS
-383 LKIKKSS
+383 IGITKSS

-395 LISGQIVTTDEG
+395 LINGQIVTTDEG
-407 QAGGIDTEND
+407 EAESIDIQND

-425 RHKNTGHIGV
+425 RHKNTGHIGR

-455 SHNIIAIGA
+455 SHNIIAVG
-464 TDSDIVTAVNAIIDM
+464 TNDSDIVTAVNTIIDM

-488 DCVIESLP
+488 GSVVESLP
-496 LEIAGLMTDENIDC
+496 LEIAGLMTDADIDY
-510 VSGKIDSLKQAA
+510 VNGKIDSLKQAA
-522 YSLGVNQDID
+522 YSLGVNKNID
-532 PLMTLSFVS
+532 PFMTLSFVS

-548 KLTSLG
+548 KLTTLG

>member
-1 MNNEV
+1 MKNETL
-6 IKKKLI
+6 KKKLI
-12 DTAAGRIKADTVL
+12 DVAAGRDKAELVF
-25 KNVNYLNVFTN
+25 KNVKYLNVFTN
-36 EFVTADVAITS
+36 RFVTADVAITS
-47 GYIAGIG
+47 GYVAGIG
-54 DYSGENELDC
+54 DYNGENEIDC
-64 TDKFLVPGFI
+64 TGRYLVPGFI

-84 VSPKS
+84 VSPKTFS
-89 FAKAVSAHGTT
+89 RVVSAHGTT

-112 LGTDGID
+112 LGADGIE
-119 YMLKSTENL
+119 YMLKATKNL

-134 VVPSCVPASPF
+134 VIPSCVPASPF
-145 DENGAVINHFDTEKC
+145 DENGAVINHLDTEKY
-160 MDNPRILGIAEM
+160 MDNPRVLGLAEM
-172 MNFPATIGADSEII
+172 MNFPGTVGGDGEII
-186 KMILSAENRGKVTDG
+186 KMILSAENSGKVTDG
-201 HAPTLSGK
+201 HAPGLGGK
-209 SLNAYVAA
+209 SLNAYAAA
-217 GIMSDHECTNLEE
+217 GVMSDHECTTAEE

-251 LDALAPLLT
+251 LEALVPLLN

-277 ELIRNGHIDYII
+277 ELSENGHIDYII

-306 SFNAAQYFKL
+306 SFNAAQYFNL

-328 DLVLL
+328 DMVLL
-333 DDINSVSIAAVI
+333 DDIQNVEISAVY
-345 KNGEKPQSNTAVS
+345 KNGKMPELTVKEN
-358 VSDIDSALSEK
+358 SDVDSALNAR
-369 VRHTMNTS
+369 VRRTMNTA
-377 KITEES
+377 KITEKS
-383 LKIKKSS
+383 IGITKSS

-395 LISGQIVTTDEG
+395 LINGQIVTTDEG
-407 QAGGIDTEND
+407 EAESIDIQND

-425 RHKNTGHIGV
+425 RHKNTGHIGR
-435 CYIKGYG
+435 CYIKDYG

-455 SHNIIAIGA
+455 SHNIIAVG
-464 TDSDIVTAVNAIIDM
+464 TNDSDIVTAVNTIIDM

-488 DCVIESLP
+488 GSVVESLP
-496 LEIAGLMTDENIDC
+496 LEIAGLMTDADIDY
-510 VSGKIDSLKQAA
+510 VNGKIDSLKQAA
-522 YSLGVNQDID
+522 YSLGVNKNID
-532 PLMTLSFVS
+532 PFMTLSFVS

-548 KLTSLG
+548 KLTTLG

>member
-1 MNNEV
+1 MKNETL
-6 IKKKLI
+6 KKKLI
-12 DTAAGRIKADTVL
+12 DVAAGRDKAELVF
-25 KNVNYLNVFTN
+25 KNVKYLNVFTN
-36 EFVTADVAITS
+36 RFVTADVAITS
-47 GYIAGIG
+47 GYVAGIG
-54 DYSGENELDC
+54 DYNGENEIDC
-64 TDKFLVPGFI
+64 TGKYLVPGFI

-84 VSPKS
+84 VSPKTFS
-89 FAKAVSAHGTT
+89 RVVSAHGTT

-112 LGTDGID
+112 LGADGIE
-119 YMLKSTENL
+119 YMLKATENL

-134 VVPSCVPASPF
+134 VIPSCVPASPF
-145 DENGAVINHFDTEKC
+145 DENGAVINHLDTEKY
-160 MDNPRILGIAEM
+160 MDNPRVLGLAEM
-172 MNFPATIGADSEII
+172 MNFPGTVGGDGEII
-186 KMILSAENRGKVTDG
+186 KMILSAENSGKVTDG
-201 HAPTLSGK
+201 HAPGLGGK
-209 SLNAYVAA
+209 SLNAYAAA
-217 GIMSDHECTNLEE
+217 GVMSDHECTTAEE

-251 LDALAPLLT
+251 LEALVPLLN

-277 ELIRNGHIDYII
+277 QLSENGHIDYII

-306 SFNAAQYFKL
+306 SFNAAQYFNL

-328 DLVLL
+328 DMVLL
-333 DDINSVSIAAVI
+333 DDIQNVEISAVY
-345 KNGEKPQSNTAVS
+345 KNGKMPELTVKEN
-358 VSDIDSALSEK
+358 SDVDSALNA
-369 VRHTMNTS
+369 RARRTMNTA
-377 KITEES
+377 KITEKS
-383 LKIKKSS
+383 IGITKSS

-395 LISGQIVTTDEG
+395 LINGQIVTTDEG
-407 QAGGIDTEND
+407 EAESIDIQND

-425 RHKNTGHIGV
+425 RHKNTGHIGR

-455 SHNIIAIGA
+455 SHNIIAVG
-464 TDSDIVTAVNAIIDM
+464 TNDSDIVTAVNTIIDM

-488 DCVIESLP
+488 GSVVESLP
-496 LEIAGLMTDENIDC
+496 LEIAGLMTDADIDY
-510 VSGKIDSLKQAA
+510 VNGKIDSLKQAA
-522 YSLGVNQDID
+522 YSIGVNKNID
-532 PLMTLSFVS
+532 PFMTLSFVS
-541 LPVIPHI
+541 LPVIPHL
-548 KLTSLG
+548 KLTTLG

>member
-1 MNNEV
+1 MKNETL
-6 IKKKLI
+6 KKKLI
-12 DTAAGRIKADTVL
+12 DVAAGRDKAELVF
-25 KNVNYLNVFTN
+25 KNVKYLNVFTN
-36 EFVTADVAITS
+36 RFVTADVAITS
-47 GYIAGIG
+47 GYVAGIG
-54 DYSGENELDC
+54 DYNGENEIDC
-64 TDKFLVPGFI
+64 TGRYLVPGFI

-84 VSPKS
+84 VSPKTFS
-89 FAKAVSAHGTT
+89 RVVSAHGTT

-112 LGTDGID
+112 LGTDGIE
-119 YMLKSTENL
+119 YMLKATENL

-134 VVPSCVPASPF
+134 VISSCVPASPF
-145 DENGAVINHFDTEKC
+145 DENGAVINHLDTEKY
-160 MDNPRILGIAEM
+160 MDNPRVLGLAEM
-172 MNFPATIGADSEII
+172 MNFPGTVGGDGEII
-186 KMILSAENRGKVTDG
+186 KMILSAENSGKVTDG
-201 HAPTLSGK
+201 HAPGLSGK
-209 SLNAYVAA
+209 SLNAYAAA
-217 GIMSDHECTNLEE
+217 GVMSDHECTTAEE

-251 LDALAPLLT
+251 LEALVPLLN

-277 ELIRNGHIDYII
+277 ELSENGHIDYII

-306 SFNAAQYFKL
+306 SFNAAQYFNL

-328 DLVLL
+328 DMVLL
-333 DDINSVSIAAVI
+333 DDIQNVAISAVY
-345 KNGEKPQSNTAVS
+345 KNGKMPELTVKEN
-358 VSDIDSALSEK
+358 SDVDSALNA
-369 VRHTMNTS
+369 RARRTMNTA
-377 KITEES
+377 KITEKS
-383 LKIKKSS
+383 IGITKSS

-395 LISGQIVTTDEG
+395 LINGQIVTTDEG
-407 QAGGIDTEND
+407 EAESIDIQND

-425 RHKNTGHIGV
+425 RHKNTGHIGR

-455 SHNIIAIGA
+455 SHNIIAVG
-464 TDSDIVTAVNAIIDM
+464 TNDSDIVTAVNTIIDM
-479 GGGMVVVNN
+479 GGGMVVVNSGS
-488 DCVIESLP
+488 VVESLP
-496 LEIAGLMTDENIDC
+496 LEIAGLMTDADIDY
-510 VSGKIDSLKQAA
+510 VNGKIDSLKQAA
-522 YSLGVNQDID
+522 YSLGVNKNID
-532 PLMTLSFVS
+532 PFMTLSFVS

-548 KLTSLG
+548 KLTTLG

>member
-1 MNNEV
+1 MKNETL
-6 IKKKLI
+6 KKKLI
-12 DTAAGRIKADTVL
+12 DVAAGRDKAELVF
-25 KNVNYLNVFTN
+25 KNVKYLNVFTN
-36 EFVTADVAITS
+36 RFVTADVAITS
-47 GYIAGIG
+47 GYVAGIG
-54 DYSGENELDC
+54 DYNGENEIDC
-64 TDKFLVPGFI
+64 TGRYLVPGFI

-84 VSPKS
+84 VSPKTFS
-89 FAKAVSAHGTT
+89 RVVSAHGTT

-112 LGTDGID
+112 LGTDGIE
-119 YMLKSTENL
+119 YMLKATENL

-134 VVPSCVPASPF
+134 VISSCVPASPF
-145 DENGAVINHFDTEKC
+145 DENGAVINHLDTEKY
-160 MDNPRILGIAEM
+160 MDNPRVLGLAEM
-172 MNFPATIGADSEII
+172 MNFPGTVGGDGEII
-186 KMILSAENRGKVTDG
+186 KMILSAENSGKVTDG
-201 HAPTLSGK
+201 HAPGLGGK
-209 SLNAYVAA
+209 SLNAYAAA
-217 GIMSDHECTNLEE
+217 GVMSDHECTTAEE

-251 LDALAPLLT
+251 LKALVPLLN

-277 ELIRNGHIDYII
+277 ELSENGHIDYII

-306 SFNAAQYFKL
+306 SFNAAQYFNL

-328 DLVLL
+328 DMVLL
-333 DDINSVSIAAVI
+333 DDIQNVAISAVY
-345 KNGEKPQSNTAVS
+345 KNGKMPELTVKEN
-358 VSDIDSALSEK
+358 SDVDSALNA
-369 VRHTMNTS
+369 RARCTMNTA
-377 KITEES
+377 KITEKS
-383 LKIKKSS
+383 IGITKSS

-395 LISGQIVTTDEG
+395 LINGQIVTTDEG
-407 QAGGIDTEND
+407 EAESIDIQND

-425 RHKNTGHIGV
+425 RHKNTGHIGR

-455 SHNIIAIGA
+455 SHNIIAVG
-464 TDSDIVTAVNAIIDM
+464 TNDSDIVTAVNTIIDM
-479 GGGMVVVNN
+479 GGGMVVVNSGS
-488 DCVIESLP
+488 VVESLP
-496 LEIAGLMTDENIDC
+496 LEIAGLMTDADIDY
-510 VSGKIDSLKQAA
+510 VNGKIDSLKQAA
-522 YSLGVNQDID
+522 YSLGVNKNID
-532 PLMTLSFVS
+532 PFMTLSFVS

-548 KLTSLG
+548 KLTTLG

>member
-1 MNNEV
+1 MKNETL
-6 IKKKLI
+6 KKKLI
-12 DTAAGRIKADTVL
+12 DVAAGRDKAELVF
-25 KNVNYLNVFTN
+25 KNVKYLNVFTN
-36 EFVTADVAITS
+36 RFVTADVAITG
-47 GYIAGIG
+47 GYVAGIG
-54 DYSGENELDC
+54 DYNGENEIDC
-64 TDKFLVPGFI
+64 TGRYLVPGFI

-84 VSPKS
+84 VSPKTFS
-89 FAKAVSAHGTT
+89 RVVSAHGTT

-112 LGTDGID
+112 LGTDGIE
-119 YMLKSTENL
+119 YMLKATENL

-134 VVPSCVPASPF
+134 VIPSCVPASPF
-145 DENGAVINHFDTEKC
+145 DENGAVINHLDTEKY
-160 MDNPRILGIAEM
+160 MDNPRVLGLAEM
-172 MNFPATIGADSEII
+172 MNFPGTVGGDGEII
-186 KMILSAENRGKVTDG
+186 KMILSAENSGKVTDG
-201 HAPTLSGK
+201 HAPGLGGK
-209 SLNAYVAA
+209 SLNAYAAA
-217 GIMSDHECTNLEE
+217 GVMSDHECTTAEE

-251 LDALAPLLT
+251 LEALVSLLN

-277 ELIRNGHIDYII
+277 ELSENGHIDYII

-328 DLVLL
+328 DMVLL
-333 DDINSVSIAAVI
+333 DDIQNVEISAVY
-345 KNGEKPQSNTAVS
+345 KNGKMPELTVKEN
-358 VSDIDSALSEK
+358 SDVDSALNA
-369 VRHTMNTS
+369 RARCTMNTA
-377 KITEES
+377 KITEKS
-383 LKIKKSS
+383 IGITKSS

-395 LISGQIVTTDEG
+395 LINGQIVTTDEG
-407 QAGGIDTEND
+407 EAESIDIQND

-425 RHKNTGHIGV
+425 RHKNTGHIGR

-455 SHNIIAIGA
+455 SHNIIAVG
-464 TDSDIVTAVNAIIDM
+464 TNDSDIVTAVNTIIDM
-479 GGGMVVVNN
+479 GGGMVVVNSGS
-488 DCVIESLP
+488 VVESLP
-496 LEIAGLMTDENIDC
+496 LEIAGLMTDADIDY
-510 VSGKIDSLKQAA
+510 VNGKIDSLKQAA
-522 YSLGVNQDID
+522 YSLGVNKNID
-532 PLMTLSFVS
+532 PFMTLSFVS

-548 KLTSLG
+548 KLTTLG

>member
-1 MNNEV
+1 MKNETL
-6 IKKKLI
+6 KKKLI
-12 DTAAGRIKADTVL
+12 DVAAGRDKAELVF
-25 KNVNYLNVFTN
+25 KNVKYLNVFTN
-36 EFVTADVAITS
+36 RFVTADVAITS
-47 GYIAGIG
+47 GYVAGIG
-54 DYSGENELDC
+54 DYNGENEIDC
-64 TDKFLVPGFI
+64 TGRYLVPGFI

-84 VSPKS
+84 VSPKTFS
-89 FAKAVSAHGTT
+89 RVVSAHGTT

-112 LGTDGID
+112 LGADGIE
-119 YMLKSTENL
+119 YMLKATENL

-134 VVPSCVPASPF
+134 VISSCVPASPF
-145 DENGAVINHFDTEKC
+145 DENGAVINHLDTEKY
-160 MDNPRILGIAEM
+160 MDNPRVLGLAEM
-172 MNFPATIGADSEII
+172 MNFPGTVGGDGEII
-186 KMILSAENRGKVTDG
+186 KMILSAENSGKVTDG
-201 HAPTLSGK
+201 HAPGLGGK
-209 SLNAYVAA
+209 GLNAYAAA
-217 GIMSDHECTNLEE
+217 GVMSDHECTTAEE

-251 LDALAPLLT
+251 LEALVPLLN

-277 ELIRNGHIDYII
+277 ELSENGHIDYII

-328 DLVLL
+328 DMVLL
-333 DDINSVSIAAVI
+333 DDIQKVEISAVY
-345 KNGEKPQSNTAVS
+345 KNGKMPELTVKEN
-358 VSDIDSALSEK
+358 SDVDSALNA
-369 VRHTMNTS
+369 RARRTMNTA
-377 KITEES
+377 KITEKS
-383 LKIKKSS
+383 IGITKSS

-395 LISGQIVTTDEG
+395 LINGQIVTTDEG
-407 QAGGIDTEND
+407 EAESIDIQND

-425 RHKNTGHIGV
+425 RHKNTGHIGR

-455 SHNIIAIGA
+455 SHNIIAVG
-464 TDSDIVTAVNAIIDM
+464 TNDSDIVTAVNTIIDM
-479 GGGMVVVNN
+479 GGGMVVVNSGS
-488 DCVIESLP
+488 VVESLP
-496 LEIAGLMTDENIDC
+496 LEIAGLMTDADIDY
-510 VSGKIDSLKQAA
+510 VNGKIDSLKQAA
-522 YSLGVNQDID
+522 YSLGVNKNID
-532 PLMTLSFVS
+532 PFMTLSFVS

-548 KLTSLG
+548 KLTTLG

>member
-1 MNNEV
+1 MKNETL
-6 IKKKLI
+6 KKKLI
-12 DTAAGRIKADTVL
+12 DVAAGRDKAELVF
-25 KNVNYLNVFTN
+25 KNVKYLNVFTN
-36 EFVTADVAITS
+36 RFVTADVAITS
-47 GYIAGIG
+47 GYVAGIG
-54 DYSGENELDC
+54 DYNGENEIDC
-64 TDKFLVPGFI
+64 TGRYLVPGFI

-84 VSPKS
+84 VSPKTFS
-89 FAKAVSAHGTT
+89 RVVSAHGTT

-112 LGTDGID
+112 LGADGIE
-119 YMLKSTENL
+119 YMLKATENL

-134 VVPSCVPASPF
+134 VIPSCVPASPF
-145 DENGAVINHFDTEKC
+145 DENGAVINHLDTEKY
-160 MDNPRILGIAEM
+160 MDNPRVLGLAEM
-172 MNFPATIGADSEII
+172 MNFPGTVGGDGEII
-186 KMILSAENRGKVTDG
+186 KMILSAENSGKVTDG
-201 HAPTLSGK
+201 HAPGLGGK
-209 SLNAYVAA
+209 SLNAYAAA
-217 GIMSDHECTNLEE
+217 GVMSDHECTTAEE

-251 LDALAPLLT
+251 LEALVPLLN

-277 ELIRNGHIDYII
+277 ELSENGHIDYII

-306 SFNAAQYFKL
+306 SFNAAQYFNL

-328 DLVLL
+328 DMVLL
-333 DDINSVSIAAVI
+333 DDIQNVAISAVY
-345 KNGEKPQSNTAVS
+345 KNGKMPELTVKEN
-358 VSDIDSALSEK
+358 SDVDSALNA
-369 VRHTMNTS
+369 RARRTMNTA
-377 KITEES
+377 KITEKS
-383 LKIKKSS
+383 IGITKSS

-395 LISGQIVTTDEG
+395 LINGQIVTTDEG
-407 QAGGIDTEND
+407 EAESIDIQND

-425 RHKNTGHIGV
+425 RHKNTGHIGR

-455 SHNIIAIGA
+455 SHNIIAVG
-464 TDSDIVTAVNAIIDM
+464 TNDSDIVTAVNTIIDM
-479 GGGMVVVNN
+479 GGGMVVVNSGS
-488 DCVIESLP
+488 VVESLP
-496 LEIAGLMTDENIDC
+496 LEIAGLMTDADIDY
-510 VSGKIDSLKQAA
+510 VNGKIDSLKQAA
-522 YSLGVNQDID
+522 YSLGVNKNID
-532 PLMTLSFVS
+532 PFMTLSFVS

-548 KLTSLG
+548 KLTTLG

>member
-1 MNNEV
+1 MKNETL
-6 IKKKLI
+6 KKKLI
-12 DTAAGRIKADTVL
+12 DVAAGRDKAELVF
-25 KNVNYLNVFTN
+25 KNVKYLNVFTN
-36 EFVTADVAITS
+36 RFVTADVAITS
-47 GYIAGIG
+47 GYVAGIG
-54 DYSGENELDC
+54 DYNGENEIDC
-64 TDKFLVPGFI
+64 TGRYLVPGFI

-84 VSPKS
+84 VSPKTFS
-89 FAKAVSAHGTT
+89 RVVSAHGTT

-112 LGTDGID
+112 LGTDGIE
-119 YMLKSTENL
+119 YMLKATENL

-134 VVPSCVPASPF
+134 VIPSCVPASPF
-145 DENGAVINHFDTEKC
+145 DENGAVINHLDTEKY
-160 MDNPRILGIAEM
+160 MDNPRVLGLAEM
-172 MNFPATIGADSEII
+172 MNFPGTVGGDGEII
-186 KMILSAENRGKVTDG
+186 KMILSAENSGKVTDG
-201 HAPTLSGK
+201 HAPGLGGK
-209 SLNAYVAA
+209 SLNAYAAA
-217 GIMSDHECTNLEE
+217 GVMSDHECTTAEE

-251 LDALAPLLT
+251 LEALIPLLN
-260 GDTYTRC
+260 GDAYTRC

-277 ELIRNGHIDYII
+277 ELSENGHIDYII

-328 DLVLL
+328 DMVLL
-333 DDINSVSIAAVI
+333 DDIQNVEISAVY
-345 KNGEKPQSNTAVS
+345 KNGKMPELTVKEN
-358 VSDIDSALSEK
+358 SDIDSALNA
-369 VRHTMNTS
+369 RARCTMNTA
-377 KITEES
+377 KITEKS
-383 LKIKKSS
+383 IGITKSS

-395 LISGQIVTTDEG
+395 LINGQIVTTDEG
-407 QAGGIDTEND
+407 EAESIDIQND

-425 RHKNTGHIGV
+425 RHKNTGHIGR

-455 SHNIIAIGA
+455 SHNIIAVG
-464 TDSDIVTAVNAIIDM
+464 TNDSDIVTAVNTIIDM

-488 DCVIESLP
+488 GSVVESLP
-496 LEIAGLMTDENIDC
+496 LEIAGLMTDADIDY
-510 VSGKIDSLKQAA
+510 VNGKIDSLKQAA
-522 YSLGVNQDID
+522 YSLGVNKNID
-532 PLMTLSFVS
+532 PFMTLSFVS

-548 KLTSLG
+548 KLTTLG

>member
-1 MNNEV
+1 MKNETL
-6 IKKKLI
+6 KKKLI
-12 DTAAGRIKADTVL
+12 DVAAGRDKAELVF
-25 KNVNYLNVFTN
+25 KNVKYLNVFTN
-36 EFVTADVAITS
+36 RFVMADVAITS
-47 GYIAGIG
+47 GYVAGIG
-54 DYSGENELDC
+54 DYNGENEIDC
-64 TDKFLVPGFI
+64 TGRYLVPGFI

-84 VSPKS
+84 VSPKTFS
-89 FAKAVSAHGTT
+89 RVVSAHGTT

-112 LGTDGID
+112 LGTDGIE
-119 YMLKSTENL
+119 YMLKATENL

-134 VVPSCVPASPF
+134 VIPSCVPASPF
-145 DENGAVINHFDTEKC
+145 DENGAVINHLDTEKY
-160 MDNPRILGIAEM
+160 MDNPRVLGLAEM
-172 MNFPATIGADSEII
+172 MNFPGTVGGDGEII
-186 KMILSAENRGKVTDG
+186 KMILSAENSGKVTDG
-201 HAPTLSGK
+201 HAPGLGGK
-209 SLNAYVAA
+209 SLNAYAAA
-217 GIMSDHECTNLEE
+217 GVMSDHECTTAEE

-251 LDALAPLLT
+251 LKALVPLLN

-277 ELIRNGHIDYII
+277 ELSENGHIDYII

-328 DLVLL
+328 DMVLL
-333 DDINSVSIAAVI
+333 DDIQNVEISAVY
-345 KNGEKPQSNTAVS
+345 KNGKMPELTVKEN
-358 VSDIDSALSEK
+358 SDIDSALNAR
-369 VRHTMNTS
+369 VRRTMNTA
-377 KITEES
+377 KITEKS
-383 LKIKKSS
+383 IGITKSS
-390 EKVIG
+390 EKMIG
-395 LISGQIVTTDEG
+395 LINGQIVTTDEG
-407 QAGGIDTEND
+407 EAESIDIQND

-425 RHKNTGHIGV
+425 RHKNTGHIGR

-455 SHNIIAIGA
+455 SHNIIAVG
-464 TDSDIVTAVNAIIDM
+464 TNDSDIVTAVNTIIDM

-488 DCVIESLP
+488 GSVVESLP
-496 LEIAGLMTDENIDC
+496 LEIAGLMTDADIDY
-510 VSGKIDSLKQAA
+510 VNGKIDSLKQAA
-522 YSLGVNQDID
+522 YSLGVNKNID
-532 PLMTLSFVS
+532 PFMTLSFVS

-548 KLTSLG
+548 KLTTLG

>member
-1 MNNEV
+1 MKNETL
-6 IKKKLI
+6 KKKLI
-12 DTAAGRIKADTVL
+12 DVAAGRDKAELVF
-25 KNVNYLNVFTN
+25 KNVKYLNVFTN
-36 EFVTADVAITS
+36 RFVTADVAITS
-47 GYIAGIG
+47 GYVAGIG
-54 DYSGENELDC
+54 DYNGENEIDC
-64 TDKFLVPGFI
+64 TGRYLVPGFI

-84 VSPKS
+84 VSPKTFS
-89 FAKAVSAHGTT
+89 RVVSAHGTT

-112 LGTDGID
+112 LGTDGIE
-119 YMLKSTENL
+119 YMLKATENL

-134 VVPSCVPASPF
+134 VISSCVPASPF
-145 DENGAVINHFDTEKC
+145 DENGAVINHLDTEKY
-160 MDNPRILGIAEM
+160 MDNPRVLGLAEM
-172 MNFPATIGADSEII
+172 MNFPGTVGGDGEII
-186 KMILSAENRGKVTDG
+186 KMILSAENSGKVTDG
-201 HAPTLSGK
+201 HAPGLGGK
-209 SLNAYVAA
+209 GLNAYAAA
-217 GIMSDHECTNLEE
+217 GVMSDHECTTAEE

-251 LDALAPLLT
+251 LKALVPLLN

-277 ELIRNGHIDYII
+277 ELSENGHIDYII

-328 DLVLL
+328 DMVLL
-333 DDINSVSIAAVI
+333 DDIQNVEISAVY
-345 KNGEKPQSNTAVS
+345 KNGKMPELTVKEN
-358 VSDIDSALSEK
+358 SDVDSALNA
-369 VRHTMNTS
+369 RARRTMNTA
-377 KITEES
+377 KITEKS
-383 LKIKKSS
+383 IGITKSS

-395 LISGQIVTTDEG
+395 LINGQIVTTDEG
-407 QAGGIDTEND
+407 EAESIDIQND

-425 RHKNTGHIGV
+425 RHKNTGHIGR

-455 SHNIIAIGA
+455 SHNIIAVG
-464 TDSDIVTAVNAIIDM
+464 TNDSDIVTAVNTIIDM
-479 GGGMVVVNN
+479 GGGMVVVNSGS
-488 DCVIESLP
+488 VVESLP
-496 LEIAGLMTDENIDC
+496 LEIAGLMTDADIDY
-510 VSGKIDSLKQAA
+510 VNGKIDSLKQAA
-522 YSLGVNQDID
+522 YSLGVNKNID
-532 PLMTLSFVS
+532 PFMTLSFVS

-548 KLTSLG
+548 KLTTLG

>member
-1 MNNEV
+1 MKNETL
-6 IKKKLI
+6 KKKLI
-12 DTAAGRIKADTVL
+12 DVAAGRDKAELVF
-25 KNVNYLNVFTN
+25 KNVKYLNVFTN
-36 EFVTADVAITS
+36 RFVTADVAITS
-47 GYIAGIG
+47 GYVAGIG
-54 DYSGENELDC
+54 DYNGENEIDC
-64 TDKFLVPGFI
+64 TGRYLVPGFI

-84 VSPKS
+84 VSPKTFS
-89 FAKAVSAHGTT
+89 RVVSAHGTT

-112 LGTDGID
+112 LGADGIE
-119 YMLKSTENL
+119 YMLKATENL

-134 VVPSCVPASPF
+134 VISSCVPASPF
-145 DENGAVINHFDTEKC
+145 DENGAVINHLDTEKY
-160 MDNPRILGIAEM
+160 MDNPRVLGLAEM
-172 MNFPATIGADSEII
+172 MNFPGTVGGDGEII
-186 KMILSAENRGKVTDG
+186 KMILSAENSGKVTDG
-201 HAPTLSGK
+201 HAPGLSGK
-209 SLNAYVAA
+209 SLNAYAAA
-217 GIMSDHECTNLEE
+217 GVMSDHECTTAEE

-251 LDALAPLLT
+251 LEALVPLLN

-277 ELIRNGHIDYII
+277 ELSENGHIDYII

-306 SFNAAQYFKL
+306 SFNAAQYFNL

-328 DLVLL
+328 DMVLL
-333 DDINSVSIAAVI
+333 DDIQNVEISAVY
-345 KNGEKPQSNTAVS
+345 KNGKMPELTVKEN
-358 VSDIDSALSEK
+358 SDVDSALNA
-369 VRHTMNTS
+369 RARRTMNTA
-377 KITEES
+377 KITEKS
-383 LKIKKSS
+383 IGITKSS

-395 LISGQIVTTDEG
+395 LINGQIVTTDEG
-407 QAGGIDTEND
+407 EAESIDIQND

-425 RHKNTGHIGV
+425 RHKNTGHIGR

-455 SHNIIAIGA
+455 SHNIIAVG
-464 TDSDIVTAVNAIIDM
+464 TNDSDIVTAVNTIIDM
-479 GGGMVVVNN
+479 GGGMVVVNSGS
-488 DCVIESLP
+488 VVESLP
-496 LEIAGLMTDENIDC
+496 LEIAGLMTDADIDY
-510 VSGKIDSLKQAA
+510 VNGKIDSLKQAA
-522 YSLGVNQDID
+522 YSLGVNKNID
-532 PLMTLSFVS
+532 PFMTLSFVS

-548 KLTSLG
+548 KLTTLG

>member
-1 MNNEV
+1 MKNETL
-6 IKKKLI
+6 KKKLI
-12 DTAAGRIKADTVL
+12 DVAAGRDKAELVF
-25 KNVNYLNVFTN
+25 KNVKYLNVFTN
-36 EFVTADVAITS
+36 RFVTADVAITS
-47 GYIAGIG
+47 GYVAGIG
-54 DYSGENELDC
+54 DYNGENEIDC
-64 TDKFLVPGFI
+64 TGRYLVPGFI

-84 VSPKS
+84 VSPKTFS
-89 FAKAVSAHGTT
+89 RVVSAHGTT

-112 LGTDGID
+112 LGTDGIE
-119 YMLKSTENL
+119 YMLKATENL

-134 VVPSCVPASPF
+134 VIPSCVPASPF
-145 DENGAVINHFDTEKC
+145 DENGAVINHLDTEKY
-160 MDNPRILGIAEM
+160 MDNPRVLGLAEM
-172 MNFPATIGADSEII
+172 MNFPGTVGGDGEII
-186 KMILSAENRGKVTDG
+186 KMILSAENSGKVTDG
-201 HAPTLSGK
+201 HAPGLGGK
-209 SLNAYVAA
+209 SLNAYAAA
-217 GIMSDHECTNLEE
+217 GVMSDHECTTAEE

-251 LDALAPLLT
+251 LEALVPLLN
-260 GDTYTRC
+260 GDAYTRC

-277 ELIRNGHIDYII
+277 ELSENGHIDYII

-328 DLVLL
+328 DMVLL
-333 DDINSVSIAAVI
+333 DDIQNVEISAVY
-345 KNGEKPQSNTAVS
+345 KNGKMPEPTVKEN
-358 VSDIDSALSEK
+358 SDVDSALNA
-369 VRHTMNTS
+369 RARRTMNTA
-377 KITEES
+377 KITEKS
-383 LKIKKSS
+383 IGITKSS

-395 LISGQIVTTDEG
+395 LINGQIVTTDEG
-407 QAGGIDTEND
+407 EAESIDIQND

-425 RHKNTGHIGV
+425 RHKNTGHIGR

-455 SHNIIAIGA
+455 SHNIIAVG
-464 TDSDIVTAVNAIIDM
+464 TNDSDIVTAVNTIIDM
-479 GGGMVVVNN
+479 GGGMVVVNSGS
-488 DCVIESLP
+488 VVESLP
-496 LEIAGLMTDENIDC
+496 LEIAGLMTDADIDY
-510 VSGKIDSLKQAA
+510 VNGKIDSLKQAA
-522 YSLGVNQDID
+522 YSLGVNKNID
-532 PLMTLSFVS
+532 PFMTLSFVS

-548 KLTSLG
+548 KLTTLG

>member
-1 MNNEV
+1 MKNETL
-6 IKKKLI
+6 KKKLI
-12 DTAAGRIKADTVL
+12 DVAAGRDKAELVF
-25 KNVNYLNVFTN
+25 KNVKYLNVFTN
-36 EFVTADVAITS
+36 RFVTADVAITS
-47 GYIAGIG
+47 GYVAGIG
-54 DYSGENELDC
+54 DYNGENEIDC
-64 TDKFLVPGFI
+64 TGRYLVPGFI

-84 VSPKS
+84 VSPRTFS
-89 FAKAVSAHGTT
+89 RVVSAHGTT

-112 LGTDGID
+112 LGTDGIE
-119 YMLKSTENL
+119 YMLKATENL

-134 VVPSCVPASPF
+134 VIPSCVPASPF
-145 DENGAVINHFDTEKC
+145 DENGAVINHLDTEKY
-160 MDNPRILGIAEM
+160 MDNPRVLGLAEM
-172 MNFPATIGADSEII
+172 MNFPGTVGGDGEII
-186 KMILSAENRGKVTDG
+186 KMILSAENSGKVTDG
-201 HAPTLSGK
+201 HAPGLGGK
-209 SLNAYVAA
+209 SLNAYAAA
-217 GIMSDHECTNLEE
+217 GVMSDHECTTAEE

-251 LDALAPLLT
+251 LEALVPLLN

-277 ELIRNGHIDYII
+277 ELSENGHIDYII

-306 SFNAAQYFKL
+306 SFNAAQYFNL

-328 DLVLL
+328 DMVLL
-333 DDINSVSIAAVI
+333 DDIQNVEISAVY
-345 KNGEKPQSNTAVS
+345 KNGKMPELTVKEN
-358 VSDIDSALSEK
+358 SDIDSALNAR
-369 VRHTMNTS
+369 VRRTMNTA
-377 KITEES
+377 KITEKS
-383 LKIKKSS
+383 IGITKSS

-395 LISGQIVTTDEG
+395 LINGQIVTTDEG
-407 QAGGIDTEND
+407 EAESIDIQND

-425 RHKNTGHIGV
+425 RHKNTGHIGR

-455 SHNIIAIGA
+455 SHNIIAVG
-464 TDSDIVTAVNAIIDM
+464 TNDSDIVTAVNTIIDM
-479 GGGMVVVNN
+479 GGGMVVVNSGS
-488 DCVIESLP
+488 VVESLP
-496 LEIAGLMTDENIDC
+496 LEIAGLMTDADIDY
-510 VSGKIDSLKQAA
+510 VNGKIDSLKQAA
-522 YSLGVNQDID
+522 YSLGVNKNID
-532 PLMTLSFVS
+532 PFMTLSFVS

-548 KLTSLG
+548 KLTTLG

>member
-1 MNNEV
+1 MKNETL
-6 IKKKLI
+6 KKKLI
-12 DTAAGRIKADTVL
+12 DVAAGRDKAELVF
-25 KNVNYLNVFTN
+25 KNVKYLNVFTN
-36 EFVTADVAITS
+36 RFVTADVAITS
-47 GYIAGIG
+47 GYVAGIG
-54 DYSGENELDC
+54 DYNGENEIDC
-64 TDKFLVPGFI
+64 TGKYLVPGFI

-84 VSPKS
+84 VSPKTFS
-89 FAKAVSAHGTT
+89 RVVSAHGTT

-112 LGTDGID
+112 LGTDGIE
-119 YMLKSTENL
+119 YMLKATKNL

-134 VVPSCVPASPF
+134 VIPSCVPASPF
-145 DENGAVINHFDTEKC
+145 DENGAVINHLDTEKY
-160 MDNPRILGIAEM
+160 MDNPRVLGLAEM
-172 MNFPATIGADSEII
+172 MNFPGAVGGDGEII
-186 KMILSAENRGKVTDG
+186 KMILSAENSGKVTDG
-201 HAPTLSGK
+201 HAPGLGGK
-209 SLNAYVAA
+209 SLNAYAAA
-217 GIMSDHECTNLEE
+217 GVMSDHECTTAEE

-251 LDALAPLLT
+251 LEALVSLLN

-277 ELIRNGHIDYII
+277 ELSENGHIDYII

-306 SFNAAQYFKL
+306 SFNAAQYFNL

-328 DLVLL
+328 DMVLL
-333 DDINSVSIAAVI
+333 DDIQNVAISAVY
-345 KNGEKPQSNTAVS
+345 KNGKMPELTVKEN
-358 VSDIDSALSEK
+358 SDVDSALNA
-369 VRHTMNTS
+369 RARRTMNTA
-377 KITEES
+377 KITEKS
-383 LKIKKSS
+383 IGITKSS

-395 LISGQIVTTDEG
+395 LINGQIVTTDEG
-407 QAGGIDTEND
+407 EAESIDIQND
-417 ILKVCVVE
+417 ILKVCVIE
-425 RHKNTGHIGV
+425 RHKNTGHIGR

-455 SHNIIAIGA
+455 SHNIIAVG
-464 TDSDIVTAVNAIIDM
+464 TNDSDIVTAVNTIIDM

-488 DCVIESLP
+488 GSVVESLP
-496 LEIAGLMTDENIDC
+496 LEIAGLMTDADIDY
-510 VSGKIDSLKQAA
+510 VNGKIDSLKQAA
-522 YSLGVNQDID
+522 YSLGVNKNID
-532 PLMTLSFVS
+532 PFMTLSFVS

-548 KLTSLG
+548 KLTTLG

>member
-1 MNNEV
+1 MKNETL
-6 IKKKLI
+6 KKKLI
-12 DTAAGRIKADTVL
+12 DVAAGRDKAELVF
-25 KNVNYLNVFTN
+25 KNVKYLNVFTN
-36 EFVTADVAITS
+36 RFVTADVAITS
-47 GYIAGIG
+47 GYVAGIG
-54 DYSGENELDC
+54 DYNGENEIDC
-64 TDKFLVPGFI
+64 TGRYLVPGFI

-84 VSPKS
+84 VSPKTFS
-89 FAKAVSAHGTT
+89 RVVSAHGTT

-112 LGTDGID
+112 LGADGIE
-119 YMLKSTENL
+119 YMLKATENL

-134 VVPSCVPASPF
+134 VIPSCVPASLF
-145 DENGAVINHFDTEKC
+145 DENGAVINHLDTEKY
-160 MDNPRILGIAEM
+160 MDNPRVLGLAEM
-172 MNFPATIGADSEII
+172 MNFPGTVGGDGEII
-186 KMILSAENRGKVTDG
+186 KMILSAENIGKVTDG
-201 HAPTLSGK
+201 HAPGLSGK
-209 SLNAYVAA
+209 SLNAYAAA
-217 GIMSDHECTNLEE
+217 GVMSDHECTTAEE

-251 LDALAPLLT
+251 LEALVPLLN
-260 GDTYTRC
+260 GDAYTRC

-277 ELIRNGHIDYII
+277 ELSENGHIDYII

-306 SFNAAQYFKL
+306 SFNAAQYFNL

-328 DLVLL
+328 DMVLL
-333 DDINSVSIAAVI
+333 DDIQNVEISAVY
-345 KNGEKPQSNTAVS
+345 KNGKMPELTVKEN
-358 VSDIDSALSEK
+358 SDVDSALNA
-369 VRHTMNTS
+369 RARRTMNTA
-377 KITEES
+377 KITEKS
-383 LKIKKSS
+383 IGITKSS

-395 LISGQIVTTDEG
+395 LINGQIVTTDEG
-407 QAGGIDTEND
+407 EAESIDIQND

-425 RHKNTGHIGV
+425 RHKNTGHIGR

-455 SHNIIAIGA
+455 SHNIIAVG
-464 TDSDIVTAVNAIIDM
+464 TNDSDIVTAVNTIIDM

-488 DCVIESLP
+488 GSVVESLP
-496 LEIAGLMTDENIDC
+496 LEIAGLMTDADIDY
-510 VSGKIDSLKQAA
+510 VNGKIDSLKQAA
-522 YSLGVNQDID
+522 YSLGVNKNID
-532 PLMTLSFVS
+532 PFMTLSFVS

-548 KLTSLG
+548 KLTTLG

>member
-1 MNNEV
+1 MKNETL
-6 IKKKLI
+6 KKKLI
-12 DTAAGRIKADTVL
+12 DVAAGRDKAELVF
-25 KNVNYLNVFTN
+25 KNVKYLNVFTN
-36 EFVTADVAITS
+36 RFVTADVAITS
-47 GYIAGIG
+47 GYVAGIG
-54 DYSGENELDC
+54 DYNGENEIDC
-64 TDKFLVPGFI
+64 TGKYLVPGFI

-84 VSPKS
+84 VSPKTFS
-89 FAKAVSAHGTT
+89 RVVSAHGTT

-112 LGTDGID
+112 LGADGIE
-119 YMLKSTENL
+119 YMLKATENL

-134 VVPSCVPASPF
+134 VIPSCVPASPF
-145 DENGAVINHFDTEKC
+145 DENGAVINHLDTEKY
-160 MDNPRILGIAEM
+160 MDNPRVLGLAEM
-172 MNFPATIGADSEII
+172 MNFPGTVGGDGEII
-186 KMILSAENRGKVTDG
+186 KMILSAENSGKVTDG
-201 HAPTLSGK
+201 HAPGLGGK
-209 SLNAYVAA
+209 SLNAYAAA
-217 GIMSDHECTNLEE
+217 GVMSDHECTTAEE

-251 LDALAPLLT
+251 LEALVPLLN

-277 ELIRNGHIDYII
+277 ELSENGHIDYII

-306 SFNAAQYFKL
+306 SFNAAQYFNL

-328 DLVLL
+328 DMVLL
-333 DDINSVSIAAVI
+333 DDIQNVEISAVY
-345 KNGEKPQSNTAVS
+345 KNGKMPELTVKEN
-358 VSDIDSALSEK
+358 SDVDSALNA
-369 VRHTMNTS
+369 RARRTMNTA
-377 KITEES
+377 KITEKS
-383 LKIKKSS
+383 IGITKSS

-395 LISGQIVTTDEG
+395 LINGQIVTTDEG
-407 QAGGIDTEND
+407 EAESIDIQND

-425 RHKNTGHIGV
+425 RHKNTGHIGR

-455 SHNIIAIGA
+455 SHNIIAVG
-464 TDSDIVTAVNAIIDM
+464 TNDSDIVTAVNTIIDM

-488 DCVIESLP
+488 GSVVESLP
-496 LEIAGLMTDENIDC
+496 LEIAGLMTDADIDY
-510 VSGKIDSLKQAA
+510 VNGKIDSLKQAA
-522 YSLGVNQDID
+522 YSIGVNKNID
-532 PLMTLSFVS
+532 PFMTLSFVS
-541 LPVIPHI
+541 LPVIPHL
-548 KLTSLG
+548 KLTTLG